1 MTAAESDCFDAIE
14 ETLRKAAAALE
25 RHRVPFLL
33 GGSLAV
39 WARGGPESCND
50 LDLMV
55 RREDADDALAALE
68 EIGMRGERP
77 PEGWLHKAWDGE
89 VLVDLIFDPKGESIG
104 DATFERSERVS
115 VFGLELRAMALEDV
129 MITKLRA
136 LHDHYLDYDPLLQ
149 AARAVRERIDWDR
162 VRAATEDSP
171 YARAF
176 FTLIEGLHLV
186 EPRAASRPAEGRP
199 RIRVAE

>member
-1 MTAAESDCFDAIE
+1 MTAADSDCFDAIE

-77 PEGWLHKAWDGE
+77 PEGWLYKAWDGE

-104 DATFERSERVS
+104 GATFERSERVS

-149 AARAVRERIDWDR
+149 AALAVRERIDWDR

-176 FTLIEGLHLV
+176 FTLVEGLHLV
-186 EPRAASRPAEGRP
+186 EPRAAPRPAEGRP